1 MKENMIFVTVMRY
14 EMEDSMPIRLRL
26 REILEERGISQRELA
41 RRMNI
46 RPSTISHLCSDK
58 VNAAYFDTLE
68 QICKTLNISLHE
80 LLVLEDD

>member
-1 MKENMIFVTVMRY
+1 
-14 EMEDSMPIRLRL
+14 MPVRLRL

-46 RPSTISHLCSDK
+46 RSSTVSHLCSDK

-68 QICKTLNISLHE
+68 QICKTLEIPLHE
-80 LLVLEDD
+80 LIVLEDE

>member
-1 MKENMIFVTVMRY
+1 
-14 EMEDSMPIRLRL
+14 MPVRLRL
-26 REILEERGISQRELA
+26 KEILEAKGISQRELA

-46 RPSTISHLCSDK
+46 RPSTVSHLCSDK

-68 QICKTLNISLHE
+68 QICRTLDISLSE

>member
-1 MKENMIFVTVMRY
+1 
-14 EMEDSMPIRLRL
+14 MPIRLRL
-26 REILEERGISQRELA
+26 KEILEERGMSQRELA

-68 QICKTLNISLHE
+68 QICKTLNIGLHE
-80 LLVLEDD
+80 LLVMEEVEED

>member
-1 MKENMIFVTVMRY
+1 
-14 EMEDSMPIRLRL
+14 MPVRLRL

-46 RPSTISHLCSDK
+46 RSSTVSHLCSDK

-68 QICKTLNISLHE
+68 QICRTLDISLNE